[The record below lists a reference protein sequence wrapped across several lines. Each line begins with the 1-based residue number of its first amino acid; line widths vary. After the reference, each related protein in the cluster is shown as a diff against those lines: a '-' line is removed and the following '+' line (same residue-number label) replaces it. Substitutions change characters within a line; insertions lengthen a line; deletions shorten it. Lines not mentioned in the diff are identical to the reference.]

1 MMTLCDHLRPKI
13 RVTRLTCDEA
23 VLESVREELAGR
35 ALADTNRCFGYFPG
49 LIGRRQIDSDLP
61 RCREFSQDAPR
72 SVVDNRGLAFNFLR
86 LSLVEQVGEAP
97 FHLDSDSATALTGT
111 TASLAGREVWRFLAN
126 LSAEDVRRLSYVD
139 LDPDSLRLSR
149 RGGYIHYRGSLPPG
163 SSRILDIPP
172 RKGTLVYG
180 ALFCS
185 SKVLH
190 TGRDGAKGHFVAAY
204 GVG

>member
-1 MMTLCDHLRPKI
+1 MTLCDHFRPKI

-23 VLESVREELAGR
+23 VLESVRGELAAR
-35 ALADTNRCFGYFPG
+35 ALADDNRCFGYFPG
-49 LIGRRQIDSDLP
+49 LIARREIDSNLP
-61 RCREFSQDAPR
+61 RCQQFSQVAPR
-72 SVVDNRGLAFNFLR
+72 SIVARRRLGFNFVR
-86 LSLVEQVGEAP
+86 LSLVKQVGDSP

-111 TASLAGREVWRFLAN
+111 TTSLAGREVWRFVAN
-126 LSAEDVRRLSYVD
+126 LSEKDVRRLSYLDV
-139 LDPDSLRLSR
+139 DPDTLRLSR
-149 RGGYIHYRGSLPPG
+149 HGGYIHYRGSIPRG
-163 SSRILDIPP
+163 SGRTLDIPP

-204 GVG
+204 GIG